1 MFCGIA
7 LRFCTLAELGINW
20 AGILGV
26 LGVQRAVLGSLPG
39 GGTRALLWVT
49 RQAGARGGLGD
60 PSQPAPD
67 RNTLEWPK
75 QEELSPPQLV
85 TPPQRVP
92 RLGSPPCSAGLTQL
106 WAQEHLAPSCAGEQ
120 LLFFWKARGFPL
132 GGGKV
137 WGEFL

>member
-7 LRFCTLAELGINW
+7 LRFCTLAELGIYW

-26 LGVQRAVLGSLPG
+26 LVVQRSLPG

-75 QEELSPPQLV
+75 QEGIVTSPAGDTSPAGPQ
-85 TPPQRVP
+85 
-92 RLGSPPCSAGLTQL
+92 AGLSSLQCRAHPAVGSGNIWL
-106 WAQEHLAPSCAGEQ
+106 PAVQGNNFCSSGRPED
-120 LLFFWKARGFPL
+120 
-132 GGGKV
+132 
-137 WGEFL
+137 FL